1 MTVEPVDGETT
12 VSKVEN
18 SQEKSGEKEHST
30 VEPVDGNSQEKSG
43 EKEHS
48 TVEPVDGNSQEKFG
62 DASSDKQNDND
73 LSSTDPAEDDND
85 GKVDTGL
92 DVPGK
97 GEVATDSTDLQT
109 SKAEYEKAFGPQQR
123 T

>member
-1 MTVEPVDGETT
+1 MT
-12 VSKVEN
+12 VSKCV
-18 SQEKSGEKEHST
+18 EKEIENGT
-30 VEPVDGNSQEKSG
+30 V
-43 EKEHS
+43 
-48 TVEPVDGNSQEKFG
+48 
-62 DASSDKQNDND
+62 ASSDKQNDND
-73 LSSTDPAEDDND
+73 LASTDPAEDDSY